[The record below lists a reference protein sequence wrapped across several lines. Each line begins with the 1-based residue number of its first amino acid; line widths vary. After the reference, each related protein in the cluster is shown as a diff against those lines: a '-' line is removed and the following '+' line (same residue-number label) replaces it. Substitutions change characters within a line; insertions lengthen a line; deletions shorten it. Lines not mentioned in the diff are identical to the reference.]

1 MRMNPVNT
9 LTPYNPE
16 IRTAGYV
23 QDSIADSLDQ
33 ISMWFHHFMSQN
45 MQTEAKT
52 VAGVYDRLLAI
63 YNDIG
68 TKPVTDPALLGKV
81 QSIIDSADTT
91 IASLTSKM
99 MSSTNAQAAQ
109 ISNLKS
115 SIQELSTKLAASND
129 KINALKVLH
138 QQAVSIQKELEA
150 KLAGAVTSN
159 TDLLAKMQNA
169 QTSID
174 SLNRML
180 RAEQTTSKASA
191 EEVRSLKTQ
200 LQSIGSKFKSL
211 EQAHSTLKDTYEG
224 VRLQLNTTQKSR
236 DELAAQLSTARSQ
249 TSNVQKGTGLQ
260 LAEAKAAQQKIA
272 ELLKEETLKNMK
284 LQDEIKALDLDR
296 SASIQK
302 LRAQNEADK
311 NVIATLQQEL
321 EDLRVQRLT
330 SSNAESEE
338 NALRVAALT
347 DSVQSLQAQIAAD
360 EATIMN
366 LTQELEDSRN
376 QSDGELVVSAITQTE
391 HDQEIAELSARL
403 LALEAERKKAV
414 DELAQVKT
422 QLAAQDEA
430 LEKSKRTLKV
440 TLGAAA
446 VTTIGAFFLA
456 QRMSAKS

>member
-1 MRMNPVNT
+1 
-9 LTPYNPE
+9 
-16 IRTAGYV
+16 
-23 QDSIADSLDQ
+23 
-33 ISMWFHHFMSQN
+33 MWFHHFMSQN
-45 MQTEAKT
+45 MQTEATT
-52 VAGVYDRLLAI
+52 VAGVYDRLLAM

-68 TKPVTDPALLGKV
+68 TKSVTDPALLGKIE
-81 QSIIDSADTT
+81 SIIDSADTT

-109 ISNLKS
+109 ISNLKG

-129 KINALKVLH
+129 KINALKALH
-138 QQAVSIQKELEA
+138 QQAVSIQRGLET
-150 KLAGAVTSN
+150 KLSGAETSN
-159 TDLLAKMQNA
+159 ADLSAKMRNA

-180 RAEQTTSKASA
+180 RAEQTASKASA
-191 EEVRSLKTQ
+191 EEVNSLKAQ
-200 LQSIGSKFKSL
+200 LQSISSKFKSL
-211 EQAHSTLKDTYEG
+211 EKAHSTLKDTHEG

-249 TSNVQKGTGLQ
+249 TSNVQKGIGLQ

-272 ELLKEETLKNMK
+272 ALLKEETLKNMK

-296 SASIQK
+296 STNIQK

-311 NVIATLQQEL
+311 SVIATLQQEL
-321 EDLRVQRLT
+321 ENLRVQRLT
-330 SSNAESEE
+330 SSNAESDES
-338 NALRVAALT
+338 AQRIAALT

-376 QSDGELVVSAITQTE
+376 QSDGELVVSAITDEE
-391 HDQEIAELSARL
+391 HEQVIANLNAGL
-403 LALEAERKKAV
+403 LELEAERRKLE
-414 DELAQVKT
+414 DELTQVKT
-422 QLAAQDEA
+422 ELVAQNEA
-430 LEKSKRTLKV
+430 LEKSKGTLKV
-440 TLGAAA
+440 TLGVAT